1 MAKTPVP
8 PAAPPAK
15 PSAGPVT
22 GVFAEPPAHAPRET
36 TQPLDASVIQG
47 QLAKAAA
54 NEKELQPLQ
63 FAIQKA
69 VAAAAGA
76 PEVPVPGG
84 VVTAPPQAAPDTPAG
99 SAHLGVPTPS
109 PVVPPSPAPA
119 PLPDGTA
126 PLGELTKVHQPAASN
141 TDSPSRGVPKPQL
154 DPGKVITGGWG
165 HGAMGQPQYFALDGS
180 ELRALI
186 LTLWKDIE
194 DRMAKDLRF
203 MMACTYPRVMA
214 RITVDVCGATPDA
227 AINDV
232 AFQLETRIIEFVTH
246 AVDDQETPA
255 DALRDI
261 AGLDKPFKHL
271 VQTTTGQI
279 IVDKDVDLSAGK

>member
-1 MAKTPVP
+1 MAKIPVP
-8 PAAPPAK
+8 PTPAK

-22 GVFAEPPAHAPRET
+22 GVFAEPPAHAPHET
-36 TQPLDASVIQG
+36 TQPLDSHAVQEM
-47 QLAKAAA
+47 LAKAAA
-54 NEKELQPLQ
+54 NEKELQPLK
-63 FAIQKA
+63 FAIDKA

-76 PEVPVPGG
+76 PVVPPSG
-84 VVTAPPQAAPDTPAG
+84 VVTAPPAAAPDAPAG
-99 SAHLGVPTPS
+99 SAHLAS
-109 PVVPPSPAPA
+109 SPASGPVGA
-119 PLPDGTA
+119 PTLPDGTA

-180 ELRALI
+180 ELRVLI

-194 DRMAKDLRF
+194 DRMSKDLRF
-203 MMACTYPRVMA
+203 MMACCYPRVMA

-232 AFQLETRIIEFVTH
+232 AFQLETRIVEFVTQ
-246 AVDDQETPA
+246 AMDDNETPA
-255 DALRDI
+255 DALRDQ
-261 AGLDKPFKHL
+261 AGLEKPFKHL
-271 VQTTTGQI
+271 VQTNMGNVV
-279 IVDKDVDLSAGK
+279 VDKDVDLSRG

>member
-1 MAKTPVP
+1 MATKPSVPATAPAVPVA
-8 PAAPPAK
+8 PAH

-22 GVFAEPPAHAPRET
+22 GVFAEPPAHAPYET
-36 TQPLDASVIQG
+36 TQPLDSSVLQG

-54 NEKELQPLQ
+54 NEKELQPLK
-63 FAIQKA
+63 FAIDKA

-76 PEVPVPGG
+76 PGTPVPHG
-84 VVTAPPQAAPDTPAG
+84 VVTAAPTTAPDAPAG
-99 SAHLGVPTPS
+99 SAHLHEAPGAPTG
-109 PVVPPSPAPA
+109 
-119 PLPDGTA
+119 LPDGTA
-126 PLGELTKVHQPAASN
+126 PLGALTKVHQPAASN

-154 DPGKVITGGWG
+154 DPGKTITGGWG

-194 DRMAKDLRF
+194 TRMAADLRF

-214 RITVDVCGATPDA
+214 RITVEVCGATPDA

-232 AFQLETRIIEFVTH
+232 AFTLDTRVIEFVTQ
-246 AVDDQETPA
+246 AIDDQETPA

-279 IVDKDVDLSAGK
+279 IVDKDVDLTPGT